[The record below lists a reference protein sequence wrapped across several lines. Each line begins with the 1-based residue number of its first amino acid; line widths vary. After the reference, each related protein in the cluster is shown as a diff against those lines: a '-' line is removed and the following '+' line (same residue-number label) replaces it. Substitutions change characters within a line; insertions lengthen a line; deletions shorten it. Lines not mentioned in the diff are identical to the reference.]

1 MGVTTVTQEFI
12 SSVSA
17 SKLFKGLAVD
27 SHNLLPQ
34 LAPDSLQSYDIVE
47 GDGGAGTIKHLK
59 FTVGGK
65 EQSVKDRVDVLD
77 TDNYYSKHTYFEGVG
92 EKLESV
98 VYEVKVEASG
108 EGSVAKFTSH
118 YHAKDGADIDELVKS
133 GEKKTGGFFKLVEA
147 HLLANPSVYA

>member
-1 MGVTTVTQEFI
+1 MGVTAVTQEFI

-59 FTVGGK
+59 FTVT
-65 EQSVKDRVDVLD
+65 V
-77 TDNYYSKHTYFEGVG
+77 YSNNNN
-92 EKLESV
+92 
-98 VYEVKVEASG
+98 EVKVEASG